1 VSLTRDDHRCH
12 PKKKAG
18 WGGDHVD
25 MLDVVSP
32 VLAIWA
38 PLTHLRVSDIPS
50 HVIDFEMCP
59 VLFKFDPR
67 GEIPGYVRASS
78 WFARVGEREE
88 EGSLW

>member
-1 VSLTRDDHRCH
+1 
-12 PKKKAG
+12 
-18 WGGDHVD
+18 

-59 VLFKFDPR
+59 VLFKFDPHSTWVR
-67 GEIPGYVRASS
+67 YLVMFGRRLGLLEWVSEKRKVRCGEHDP
-78 WFARVGEREE
+78 FL
-88 EGSLW
+88 SLRLA